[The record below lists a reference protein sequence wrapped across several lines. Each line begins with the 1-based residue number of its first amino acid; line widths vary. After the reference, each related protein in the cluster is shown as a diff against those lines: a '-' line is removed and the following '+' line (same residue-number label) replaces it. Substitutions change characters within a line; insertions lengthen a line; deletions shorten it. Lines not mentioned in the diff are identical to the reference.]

1 MTKTRQEATIRKIEH
16 GIEKLLPK
24 PDDNEFAISGYDDEM
39 GEDIRDLESHSGGE
53 GDENQADENVE
64 EGNEDEE
71 NRDKEN
77 GGEETKDEENQ
88 SEDNQSEA
96 G

>member
-1 MTKTRQEATIRKIEH
+1 MTRTRQEATIRKIER
-16 GIEKLLPK
+16 GVEKLLLK
-24 PDDNEFAISGYDDEM
+24 PDDGDIAIGGYDDEM
-39 GEDIRDLESHSGGE
+39 GDDIRDLESDSGGE

-77 GGEETKDEENQ
+77 GGEENRGEENQ
-88 SEDNQSEA
+88 SEENQSEA
-96 G
+96 R

>member
-1 MTKTRQEATIRKIEH
+1 MTKTRQEATIRKIER

-24 PDDNEFAISGYDDEM
+24 PDDEEFAIGGYDDEM
-39 GEDIRDLESHSGGE
+39 GDDIRDLESDSGGE

-64 EGNEDEE
+64 EENQDKE

-77 GGEETKDEENQ
+77 GGEENRGEENQ
-88 SEDNQSEA
+88 SEENQFEA
-96 G
+96 R